1 MINANFQTSKSRSR
15 WGASGLSSYGGELK
29 PWPLPVWRFDA
40 FVRYRQLEHPGLLAL
55 FQKRQENDG
64 PIWEFQRVVMGGWDF
79 LVDLSEDRSPV
90 PDDPLIPK
98 PYAHAP
104 DLVRKGQFRTR

>member
-1 MINANFQTSKSRSR
+1 M
-15 WGASGLSSYGGELK
+15 
-29 PWPLPVWRFDA
+29 
-40 FVRYRQLEHPGLLAL
+40 RYRQLEHPGLLAL